1 MRDLKNYFSNTL
13 GQCFAVSGEGRG
25 EPCIFPFRFEGKQY
39 QNCMI
44 RTNWQNG
51 HDVPICATKVG
62 GNREMKQS
70 GICSRSCRT
79 ESKITI
85 TSMIFSPYLISK
97 MTGHIPI

>member
-1 MRDLKNYFSNTL
+1 
-13 GQCFAVSGEGRG
+13 
-25 EPCIFPFRFEGKQY
+25 
-39 QNCMI
+39 MI

-85 TSMIFSPYLISK
+85 TSKIFSPLVSFYRKRQVIFQFDNYFLFRNMHDK
-97 MTGHIPI
+97 RW